1 MASGV
6 EMLGQMSETEA
17 LAGPVQGG
25 NMVVKPNEVPVGGAA
40 MLAKALRGQAN
51 KGIGGIYELPSQKA
65 PTPEFMQMAK
75 AGLQQGDPMR
85 GMGPRKG
92 LTAYDM
98 ANMAGAVEQAGII
111 NFLGEQPEVTAPI
124 RAKSHADA
132 PPTQLAYITD
142 AEKQMLLDANMHGS
156 LEGNQPNQGPAGI
169 QSLDDY
175 YNTPGGGV
183 GGGSGEQVSSSGVD
197 STGMGG
203 NTGYVSQPPPSG
215 GGGGYESS
223 EAYGIN
229 PGMAVGGGEGGTGGQ
244 VFTQQD
250 DGSYLKDEEKTEELA
265 AEAEK
270 KQQNFLNKL
279 ENKYK
284 EQDKQKEIEKE
295 LEKLNNKKNLTDTDK
310 KEKNRLTKI
319 LDGIK
324 AEGAKLLDSGL
335 NLFGDSEQ
343 DKKDKARI
351 EELLKLAEGDKYN
364 LSGSQRRE
372 LEKLQLNTSMA
383 PAFVKAIGNF
393 AADVTGP
400 DEEQFADGN
409 YLNILESEILPGYGS
424 NRDEA
429 IAAFAKE
436 YDDRIPGQAIGP
448 GGQELGPEASLKML
462 LSNKDKIKP
471 GSDLEKRLKP
481 VDYYR
486 NNQPQTS
493 GGLTDMV
500 QNLTMADIKNS
511 GLKPVEQRR
520 LSARLMEAREAA
532 SKDRGGNQNNR
543 PRFMQET
550 QEEVIETPDG
560 VIDEEA
566 QTMKYT
572 SPRTGDKEIDVP
584 LQRRFRTDPTQDV
597 AQYRTAPRT
606 ESDILKYMTQ
616 GTTGEGI
623 GLEPFSEY
631 QRRRRKAMGLDPLEL
646 YG

>member
-6 EMLGQMSETEA
+6 EMLGQMSETQA

-75 AGLQQGDPMR
+75 AGLQQSDPMR
-85 GMGPRKG
+85 GMGPRKQ

-98 ANMAGAVEQAGII
+98 ANMEGAVEQAGII

-169 QSLDDY
+169 QSLDDFF
-175 YNTPGGGV
+175 NTPGGGIGGGSTANTGPEGPSSDNNQNQNNYAQG
-183 GGGSGEQVSSSGVD
+183 GGGSGTSAED
-197 STGMGG
+197 
-203 NTGYVSQPPPSG
+203 
-215 GGGGYESS
+215 
-223 EAYGIN
+223 YGIK
-229 PGMAVGGGEGGTGGQ
+229 PGQAVTSDGQ
-244 VFTQQD
+244 VKEKNDLGNWVNVTAAEQ
-250 DGSYLKDEEKTEELA
+250 KEAEEKAQAKA
-265 AEAEK
+265 AEAKIADTGESNLLSKLDDKQRAANETNMNRK
-270 KQQNFLNKL
+270 KML
-279 ENKYK
+279 ENAVAAEQALVDAGTGNK
-284 EQDKQKEIEKE
+284 ERLKNLQKRLNETLKNLGQSESVFSDMFSTAKDRTLKKLKE
-295 LEKLNNKKNLTDTDK
+295 LGIIGPEIKDIKDLPEKTQT
-310 KEKNRLTKI
+310 EM
-319 LDGIK
+319 
-324 AEGAKLLDSGL
+324 AKLLGDFKRLDVSPKEAMSYFGTTLKSMKDGEFRDDEDGKDTKDLTLEGL
-335 NLFGDSEQ
+335 TKRLRGLD
-343 DKKDKARI
+343 
-351 EELLKLAEGDKYN
+351 
-364 LSGSQRRE
+364 
-372 LEKLQLNTSMA
+372 
-383 PAFVKAIGNF
+383 
-393 AADVTGP
+393 TGGG
-400 DEEQFADGN
+400 ASV
-409 YLNILESEILPGYGS
+409 LESLKKYDPQAYFK
-424 NRDEA
+424 
-429 IAAFAKE
+429 AFGA
-436 YDDRIPGQAIGP
+436 
-448 GGQELGPEASLKML
+448 
-462 LSNKDKIKP
+462 
-471 GSDLEKRLKP
+471 
-481 VDYYR
+481 
-486 NNQPQTS
+486 PQTS
-493 GGLTDMV
+493 GGLEDFSMNKLATGDK
-500 QNLTMADIKNS
+500 LTKE
-511 GLKPVEQRR
+511 EQRYNN
-520 LSARLMEAREAA
+520 AIFAAREATQDKR
-532 SKDRGGNQNNR
+532 SRNNQFRR
-543 PRFMQET
+543 PGVMQDSIA
-550 QEEVIETPDG
+550 EEVIETPDG

-606 ESDILKYMTQ
+606 ESDILKYMTE

>member
-17 LAGPVQGG
+17 LAGPVSGG

-75 AGLQQGDPMR
+75 AGLRQGDPMR

-124 RAKSHADA
+124 RAKSHAEA
-132 PPTQLAYITD
+132 PAPQLAYITD

-156 LEGNQPNQGPAGI
+156 LEGNKPNPGPAGI
-169 QSLDDY
+169 QSLDDF
-175 YNTPGGGV
+175 YNYTDSSGQTQV
-183 GGGSGEQVSSSGVD
+183 GGGGGEQVFSSGVD
-197 STGMGG
+197 SGSSG
-203 NTGYVSQPPPSG
+203 NNNNNNNNA
-215 GGGGYESS
+215 GGYQSS
-223 EAYGIN
+223 EDFYADQVAQDPSFAIYN
-229 PGMAVGGGEGGTGGQ
+229 QNLLGTDTSST
-244 VFTQQD
+244 FTGDQEDPMMPIDFKPFAD
-250 DGSYLKDEEKTEELA
+250 DKKVNQENKNLELQNAEEKLA
-265 AEAEK
+265 V
-270 KQQNFLNKL
+270 LNA
-279 ENKYK
+279 
-284 EQDKQKEIEKE
+284 
-295 LEKLNNKKNLTDTDK
+295 KKNLSDSEK
-310 KEKNRLTKI
+310 KEKSSLTKLI
-319 LDGIK
+319 DKIK
-324 AEGAKLLDSGL
+324 ETGQKITSDI
-335 NLFGDSEQ
+335 FGDSEE

-351 EELLKLAEGDKYN
+351 DELLKLAEGDIYS
-364 LSGSQRRE
+364 LPGSQRRE
-372 LEKLQLNTSMA
+372 LEKLQLKTSML
-383 PAFVKAIGNF
+383 PLGVKGIAGT
-393 AADVTGP
+393 AQALGDLLSKPKT
-400 DEEQFADGN
+400 EQFMDDN
-409 YLNILESEILPGYGS
+409 YLNILESEILPGYGGT
-424 NRDEA
+424 RDEA

-436 YDDRIPGQAIGP
+436 YDDIIPAF
-448 GGQELGPEASLKML
+448 ELGGDKTLSIEESLRRRL
-462 LSNKDKIKP
+462 DNKADIKE
-471 GSDLEKRLKP
+471 GSDLQKRL
-481 VDYYR
+481 DSASYYR
-486 NNQPQTS
+486 GNQPQTS
-493 GGLTDMV
+493 GGLEDMV
-500 QNLTMADIKNS
+500 QNLTFDKIRNS
-511 GLKPVEQRR
+511 GLTKAEQRAMG
-520 LSARLMEAREAA
+520 ARLMEAREAV
-532 SKDRGGNQNNR
+532 SRKQDNNQFRR
-543 PRFMQET
+543 PGVMQDSIA
-550 QEEVIETPDG
+550 EEVIETPDG

>member
-17 LAGPVQGG
+17 LAGPVSGG

-75 AGLQQGDPMR
+75 AGLRQGDPMR

-169 QSLDDY
+169 QSLDDF

-183 GGGSGEQVSSSGVD
+183 GGGSGEQVDSAGSSQGGSG
-197 STGMGG
+197 S
-203 NTGYVSQPPPSG
+203 SG

-223 EAYGIN
+223 ESVGIN
-229 PGMAVGGGEGGTGGQ
+229 PGMAVGGSDNDTVFEFQAGEGNQPGTYQ
-244 VFTQQD
+244 AN
-250 DGSYLKDEEKTEELA
+250 EELTAQLA
-265 AEAEK
+265 AEAEQKQEDLLQKLAAEQGIRDREAK
-270 KQQNFLNKL
+270 KSKEQKDAEAEKLKILNKGEDDFTPDDRKRL
-279 ENKYK
+279 TELNKIIASFNEAVAKDSTFSGMLSGAKDETLKKLK
-284 EQDKQKEIEKE
+284 ELGIIGPEIKDIKDLPKETQDKMAELLGDFERVSVSPKEAMSPLMTTLKGMGAG
-295 LEKLNNKKNLTDTDK
+295 LEREDGSMTLQG
-310 KEKNRLTKI
+310 LTKALRG
-319 LDGIK
+319 LDTGG
-324 AEGAKLLDSGL
+324 GAS
-335 NLFGDSEQ
+335 
-343 DKKDKARI
+343 
-351 EELLKLAEGDKYN
+351 
-364 LSGSQRRE
+364 
-372 LEKLQLNTSMA
+372 
-383 PAFVKAIGNF
+383 V
-393 AADVTGP
+393 
-400 DEEQFADGN
+400 
-409 YLNILESEILPGYGS
+409 LESLKKYDPQAYFK
-424 NRDEA
+424 
-429 IAAFAKE
+429 AFGA
-436 YDDRIPGQAIGP
+436 
-448 GGQELGPEASLKML
+448 
-462 LSNKDKIKP
+462 
-471 GSDLEKRLKP
+471 
-481 VDYYR
+481 
-486 NNQPQTS
+486 PQTS
-493 GGLTDMV
+493 GGLEDFSMNKLVTGDK
-500 QNLTMADIKNS
+500 LTKE
-511 GLKPVEQRR
+511 EQRYNN
-520 LSARLMEAREAA
+520 AIFAAREATQDKR
-532 SKDRGGNQNNR
+532 SRDNQFRR
-543 PRFMQET
+543 PGVMQDSIA
-550 QEEVIETPDG
+550 EEVIETPDG

>member
-17 LAGPVQGG
+17 LAGPVSGG

-169 QSLDDY
+169 QSLDDF

-183 GGGSGEQVSSSGVD
+183 GGGSGEQVDSAGSSQGGSG
-197 STGMGG
+197 S
-203 NTGYVSQPPPSG
+203 SG

-223 EAYGIN
+223 ESVGIN
-229 PGMAVGGGEGGTGGQ
+229 PGMAVGGSDNDTVFEFQAGEGNQPGTYQ
-244 VFTQQD
+244 AN
-250 DGSYLKDEEKTEELA
+250 EELTAQLA
-265 AEAEK
+265 AEAEQKQEDLLQKLAAEQGIRDREAK
-270 KQQNFLNKL
+270 KSKEQKDAEAEKLKILNKGEDDFTPDDRKRL
-279 ENKYK
+279 TELNKIIASFNEAVAK
-284 EQDKQKEIEKE
+284 DSTFSDMLSGAKDKT
-295 LEKLNNKKNLTDTDK
+295 LEKLKELGIIGPEIKDIKDLPEKTQTEMAKLLKDFKRLEVSPKEAMSYFGTTLKSMKDGEFRDNEDGKDTDK
-310 KEKNRLTKI
+310 LTLEGLTKRLRG
-319 LDGIK
+319 LDTGG
-324 AEGAKLLDSGL
+324 GAS
-335 NLFGDSEQ
+335 
-343 DKKDKARI
+343 
-351 EELLKLAEGDKYN
+351 
-364 LSGSQRRE
+364 
-372 LEKLQLNTSMA
+372 
-383 PAFVKAIGNF
+383 V
-393 AADVTGP
+393 
-400 DEEQFADGN
+400 
-409 YLNILESEILPGYGS
+409 LESLKKYDPQAYFK
-424 NRDEA
+424 
-429 IAAFAKE
+429 AFGA
-436 YDDRIPGQAIGP
+436 
-448 GGQELGPEASLKML
+448 
-462 LSNKDKIKP
+462 
-471 GSDLEKRLKP
+471 
-481 VDYYR
+481 
-486 NNQPQTS
+486 PQTS
-493 GGLTDMV
+493 GGLEDFSMNKLATGDK
-500 QNLTMADIKNS
+500 LTKE
-511 GLKPVEQRR
+511 EQRYNN
-520 LSARLMEAREAA
+520 AIFAAREATQDKR
-532 SKDRGGNQNNR
+532 SRNDQFRR
-543 PRFMQET
+543 PGVMQDSIA
-550 QEEVIETPDG
+550 EEVIETPDG

-572 SPRTGDKEIDVP
+572 SPRTGGTETSVP

-606 ESDILKYMTQ
+606 EADILKYMTE

-631 QRRRRKAMGLDPLEL
+631 QRRRRKAMGLDPLEM